1 MSLKKIENM
10 IIKVEN
16 ISKSYRD
23 GSKNLEVLKDLTL
36 EISSPE
42 IVIING
48 PSGSGKTTLLNILS
62 TLDKADSGV
71 LIINNQIISN
81 NSNLLNSIRSK
92 EIGVLFQSH
101 HLLSEFTI
109 LENLELP
116 FKINSIIDHH
126 DPMYLLEQVNL
137 EDKANKYPSQ
147 LSGGECQRVALLRA
161 IINKPRIVFADEP
174 TGSLDNKNLYI
185 MIELINKMKI
195 NYNMTFI
202 IATHDE
208 RLCDLADKIYYLNDC
223 KLTQDKIGG

>member
-1 MSLKKIENM
+1 M
-10 IIKVEN
+10 IIKAED
-16 ISKSYRD
+16 ISKSYID
-23 GSKNLEVLKDLTL
+23 GTKNLEVLKDLTL
-36 EISSPE
+36 EVSCPE
-42 IVIING
+42 IIIING

-62 TLDKADSGV
+62 TLDDPDSGV
-71 LIINNQIISN
+71 LLINDKIITND
-81 NSNLLNSIRSK
+81 SNLLNSIRSK

-116 FKINSIIDHH
+116 FKINSIIDHY
-126 DPMYLLEQVNL
+126 DPIHLLEEVGLQ
-137 EDKANKYPSQ
+137 DKADKYPSQ

-161 IINKPRIVFADEP
+161 IINKPKIVFADEP

-195 NYNMTFI
+195 NYNMTFV

-208 RLCDLADKIYYLNDC
+208 RLCDLADKTYYLNDC